1 MRREVGRGVPKRER
15 ASFPTRPMDFF
26 PPPPVEPMSHPD
38 TLAASV
44 SEPSAWGDR
53 SAMEKTITGVL
64 PKVTLISSPARVDLQ
79 TTKFTSEISE
89 VNFVVITYHIDAFTP

>member
-1 MRREVGRGVPKRER
+1 
-15 ASFPTRPMDFF
+15 
-26 PPPPVEPMSHPD
+26 
-38 TLAASV
+38 
-44 SEPSAWGDR
+44 
-53 SAMEKTITGVL
+53 MEKTITGVL

>member
-1 MRREVGRGVPKRER
+1 MR
-15 ASFPTRPMDFF
+15 ASGGRPRGAQARKGVVPDSSDGFLSA
-26 PPPPVEPMSHPD
+26 PPPVEPMSHPD

-79 TTKFTSEISE
+79 TTKFTSEI
-89 VNFVVITYHIDAFTP
+89 TYHIDAFTP